1 MSLGTVMRLFILF
14 FALFSELTYAADA
27 VIHLGVHNFPPYFVM
42 TSQENCGGSAVEQ
55 TRALLQTDDIKV
67 KVICA
72 TPARIYKMLESGEVD
87 LTINIK
93 QTKALPKNISFIPT
107 PYAQLSL
114 VLLSH
119 GAAVAREETPSIASI
134 RGFDYHG
141 QREILTDKGYSFI
154 DLPDSISAVELF
166 IKGRSSALIT
176 YEAPFNYYLQQQ
188 QLPFASQYQ
197 RQLLEHIDG
206 FYVIA
211 NASKH
216 KAYIQ
221 QRLQHHAET
230 EQLSYF
236 SK

>member
-1 MSLGTVMRLFILF
+1 MRLLIIL
-14 FALFSELTYAADA
+14 AILLSHKISAAES
-27 VIHLGVHNFPPYFVM
+27 VIHIGVHNFPPYFVM
-42 TSQENCGGSAVEQ
+42 SSPDQCEGSAVEQ
-55 TRALLQTDDIKV
+55 TRALLQTDRVQV

-72 TPARIYKMLESGEVD
+72 TAARIYKMLQSGEVD

-93 QTKALPKNISFIPT
+93 QTKALPDNISFIAT

-119 GAAVAREETPSIASI
+119 GAAIAREKAPSIASI

-141 QREILTDKGYSFI
+141 QRQVLTDKGYQFI

-176 YEAPFNYYLQQQ
+176 YEAPFNYYLQQN
-188 QLPFASQYQ
+188 QLPFANHYQ
-197 RQLLEHIDG
+197 RQLLEHIDA
-206 FYVIA
+206 FYVVA
-211 NASKH
+211 NSSKL
-216 KAYIQ
+216 KAYIEQ
-221 QRLQHHAET
+221 TLQHHADT

-236 SK
+236 AN